1 MTMDYRILW
10 IRDKVI
16 KFLGLN
22 EEHKILFDNLIN
34 ENNRYYEDKLYNFL
48 ILDLYDTTDLEKKL
62 ILFYKTYRSEVVQ
75 EEISVWEEIEKF
87 EDEKKKEKKPK
98 KSKKEKKEE
107 KVELSDIDAG
117 SIFTGVSTHVPSGT
131 EEEAGE
137 DGESVAP
144 NEEEAGQSAQSLHK
158 AKEQAK
164 SVGTLGGMPFVP
176 PPGEEDK
183 YILTKKVVDK
193 VVQIPVIHMLCGEID
208 PDDKELHDA
217 TLFYFLRTKDRG
229 IPAFDTWQACH
240 EQITE
245 YMIVGSLHG
254 QFLQSMNNIL
264 VNVFKPL
271 IERQYRG
278 AAAAQRLISGTH
290 ASTKSDSIGKA
301 QTTLTSVM
309 ESQAS
314 ALTRPSHYQRMSV
327 AIGKIENAQ
336 GLSPLDGRD
345 QTTVQTPSDLGK
357 AGKPVAGAKQS
368 TLESLT
374 SEAAKV
380 SEEKPKEPEMEQT
393 KREMLEYLEKL
404 TKVVQW
410 TLEHVEG
417 DFLLNVPKLS
427 EIVGSETVDPSSLEK
442 RAINELEEVVM
453 SWGSHIQKSIKTF
466 LAKVPDK
473 RGPTAEYEYWHER
486 ETEMSLLVE
495 QLKTPAVKNIISIL
509 DSVGSTIPSAFSY
522 SEMELFD
529 YYSQARDNT
538 RFLGTVLRHFKLMT
552 ETDDFKTIA
561 ESIPTLMEGLRMIW
575 VLSKYYSSEEKMI
588 LMLDRISWQL
598 CQNTS
603 KNLSVKELFRKP
615 LEEILEKTLDA
626 HLMMKSWKASYLKTR
641 QDIEHS
647 GKGTRWEF
655 DQQRLFKETEYIA
668 KVCADLNKIASVLQ
682 DFYNIFGADLKSAI
696 NDPAQIDTIIKRVDE
711 LIDPVKNA
719 DFNIF
724 TEFNKEN
731 WDATMDWFFLEVSY
745 LENDAKFFIDEC
757 FMELISAEQA
767 LEVLLKF
774 KNMKT
779 RDAIQKQ
786 LLTKFDIIMQ
796 QFCKEINEV
805 EGIFNQG
812 KRDPP
817 LLRHHP
823 PVAGAIF
830 WERQLFHRLRKPILI
845 FQNVDEIKES
855 HLKTMT
861 FSRYLEI
868 ARKMKE
874 YEEMKFNAWIDRAHA
889 VVVQTMK
896 KNVLRMIPVSDE
908 KILEAQIIGKI
919 LAKKDKTKESKNS
932 SISAS
937 KSTNVDSFSKTKSEG
952 KAIRHS
958 QLPRISTM
966 SSPDK
971 PQHATKVTWMEMMD
985 GKIMIENQLRFEVN
999 FDWEVFEIIHEAE
1012 LLEYL
1017 GYALPEPV
1025 RDVGIQRDR
1034 LRGDIESAQTMI
1046 DEYNEIINKLD
1057 NADIK
1062 LLKNAIQQ
1070 IEKRIQPGVTRLNW
1084 YTLGISDYAEES
1096 KKLLKNL
1103 TSIVGQVNQM
1113 KLNLDRQIESEISCY
1128 NLFTT
1133 TKDPNDPDYE
1143 LSTCKTYF
1151 LDIELKRTELIAAM
1165 RRVYDSISPMLIK
1178 LESLVEGTS
1187 TGRSA
1192 EMQQF
1197 YERYEQKLFTAF
1209 ITCFVRNLEVLN
1221 NLLSGDKVI
1230 FQVDAILLAS
1240 EVVLRPSP
1248 SEIYSIILHDVKD
1261 LLERCKVFPRW
1272 MLGTC
1277 HQCKPI
1283 KQENSE
1289 ETTVFSFFE
1298 DVMSIQIINDRITAV
1313 QETSHKLATDCWRY
1327 LQRWKKYGNLWRF
1340 DKIQLCETFASTNPT
1355 LLQYDEKFT
1364 FYGSVIEEIDD
1375 MVSYSDVTSIRINL
1389 SPLLKSIKDHSQQWK
1404 QDLGN
1409 YLLSET
1415 QQSMNN
1421 LKTKIKKFRSDIEL
1435 VVSGLEKFKTVM
1447 QAIANVKKMGVQ
1459 AEVQYNEYQETFRT
1473 LKMHEIQYPIED
1485 EVEAH
1490 KIQQEWES
1498 LYLGALYRSTTL
1510 ESTKDQFCQMTQ
1522 DQIEDF
1528 RTECIKFADLFEKT
1542 GPGSVGDDLDAG
1554 MKIMPEFGKLISE
1567 LEAKRLDLVNAEVL
1581 FDLEPA
1587 DYSPFIKVKEEY
1599 DGMEMIFAL
1608 YKTQKSAR
1616 DIWSK
1621 TLWANLNPQQL
1632 IDGME
1637 QYIKEFRRLPKPVR
1651 KLSVG
1656 QTLEAGMKAF
1666 RNSVPLFVEL
1676 KNEAMRERH
1685 WQELM
1690 DKTGQYFDMAPE
1702 RFTLENM
1709 FAMDLAKFQDIANVI
1724 VTNAVKELAIERGV
1738 KDISDSWNT
1747 MEFAV
1752 IKHFKGSEDRG
1763 FILGPVDELNQ
1774 VLEDN
1779 TMNLQ
1784 SMAASQFIG
1793 PFLGTVQKWEKS
1805 LQTISEVVEAWM
1817 ELQRRWL
1824 YLEGIFVG
1832 GDIRTQLPA
1841 EARKF
1846 DDIDN
1851 AFRKH
1856 MMDTAKRLNVYECCM
1871 IPGRRDAFLSLID
1884 GLERCQKS
1892 LTEYLNSKRMIFPR
1906 FNFLSDEELLGIL
1919 GSTDPE
1925 AIQEHIGKMFDN
1937 LDKLRLEREPLG
1949 DDEERTVATALIS
1962 CENEIMEFREKVL
1975 AEGKI
1980 EEWMVHALEEMRRSN
1995 RYLTKK
2001 AVYDYGT
2008 ENRPRTKWILDFQGM
2023 MILVAN
2029 QIWWTAEV
2037 ENVFKKIRD
2046 GSKRAMKEYLQ
2057 QLNNQLD
2064 EVVTLMGGD
2073 GLTNNDRKKL
2083 DTVLTVD
2090 VHIRDIIDGFVR
2102 DSIMNAMEFEWES
2115 QLKFYWVHDLDNV
2128 WVNQC
2133 TGRFEYGYEYMGLN
2147 GRLVITPLTDRIY
2160 LTITQ
2165 ALSMHLGGAPAGPA
2179 GTGKTETTKDLAK
2192 ALGLLC
2198 IVTNCGEGM
2207 DYVAIGKTLGGL
2219 AQCGAWGCFD
2229 EFNRIDIS
2237 VLSVISTQLQTI
2249 RSALQAKSDRF
2260 MFEGQDIVLDRK
2272 VGIFITMNPGYAGRT
2287 ELPESVKA
2295 LFRPVVCIVPDNE
2308 LICQIK
2314 LFSAGFLTAKVLA
2327 KKMTVLYTLAKE
2339 QLSKQ
2344 THYDFGLRALK
2355 SVLNMAG
2362 QLKRTSMDLPEDVVL
2377 MRALRDMNLPKFIFD
2392 DVPLFLGL
2400 IMDLFPGLDCPRVGY
2415 PDFNEAVEK
2424 VLQESGCIVLPQ
2436 QVDKVVQLYEVMMTR
2451 HSTMVVGPTGGG
2463 KTVVIETLCKAQTLL
2478 GKPTKLYVLNPKACA
2493 VVELY
2498 GILDPLTRDWTDGLL
2513 SSIFREINKP
2523 VDSSRDE
2530 RRYILFDGDVD
2541 ALWIENMNS
2550 VMDDNKILTL
2560 ANQERIKLQNYCS
2573 LLFEVGDLQYASPA
2587 TVSRA
2592 GMVYVDP
2599 KNLGYQPYLDRWI
2612 NSRDESEQPTF
2623 RELSEKYVE
2632 GAMKLIYQAMFGLQP
2647 VTPLKMIIPQTA
2659 LNMISQLCYI
2669 IDGLSRQ
2676 QSTEETTPRPR
2687 EMSVGEDEENVNE
2700 NFTEHKELLEA
2711 IFIQSCYCS
2720 LGAALVAESRAQFDE
2735 FMKKTAGLMMIE
2747 DTPEKLATVRYIPIT
2762 YSSLYDYVLDV
2773 TEKVWRPWR
2782 ALIPRYKHDRTK
2794 KFSEILI
2801 PTIDTMRT
2809 TWFVSLMNHL
2819 KRPVLLVGETGTS
2832 KTAVIHEFLRSLD
2845 SDRFQKLLINFSSRT
2860 TSLDVQRNI
2869 ESVLEKRTKDVY
2881 GPSPGKQ
2888 LTVFIDDMNMPLVD
2902 TYGTQQPIALLK
2914 LLFERGGFYD
2924 RGKDLNW
2931 KNIKDIC
2938 YLAAM
2943 GKTGGGRNEVD
2954 PRFISMFAVYNV
2966 TLPSEETLNY
2976 IYTSILSGHLQIFPE
2991 EVQGIAVTLVEL
3003 THDLYKIVTTDLPPT
3018 PSKFH
3023 YIFNMRDLSRISAGL
3038 LQSAPEYF
3046 PTVQQFARLWRNE
3059 FTRVICDRLINDE
3072 DQALVRGHL
3081 EAKVKTVESWED
3093 EQEVIDYILRDP
3105 LLFGDFRNA
3114 CSEDPRFYEDVLDY
3128 EAVYSLF
3135 MEILE
3140 EYNEKNPK
3148 MNIVLF
3154 NDALEH
3160 LVRVH
3165 RTLRMHRGHI
3175 LVVGIGG
3182 SGKQSVIRLAS
3193 FAANC
3198 EIFEISLGRNYNDH
3212 SFRDDMKKL
3221 YNIVG
3226 VDDKKIV
3233 FLFTAAQVVDE
3244 SFLETVNNM
3253 LMTGVVPALFSDEEK
3268 DSIVNTC
3275 RDRAKEA
3282 GFGITKENVWS
3293 YFEKT
3298 CISNLRIALSMSPA
3312 GDILR
3317 CRCRSYPGLVSSTT
3331 VDWMFPWPQQAL
3343 HAVAT
3348 VVLRDNPHVPEEHRK
3363 SIIQHVVH
3371 VHESVGEYTAEFL
3384 TKLRRRNYVTPKHF
3398 LDFINTYLNLL
3409 AEKKTYI
3416 ASQCERL
3423 SGGIKKIAEAS
3434 ETLAELNEILA
3445 IQRIKVSKQT
3455 QNCEKLLGSIGES
3468 TDIAMEKKNL
3478 STEKSEEIESRKK
3491 TIAKES
3497 AEAKAVLAAAQPALD
3512 SAKIALNEL
3521 EKSDI
3526 TEIRSFATPPE
3537 PVQVVGECIAI
3548 IRGAK
3553 EISWKTAKGLMSDP
3567 SFLRTLQEM
3576 DVTEITLKQ
3585 QQAVKAQMKKSDK
3598 LDQME
3603 SISRAGY
3610 GLYKFVL
3617 AVLEYCAVYREV
3629 KPKMEKVQALEVEA
3643 ERAQKALEKELKE
3656 LQKIEKQLKE
3666 LNAKYEIAL
3675 ADRLALQ
3682 EETDLLERR
3691 LVAADKLI
3699 GGLSSENVRW
3709 KEELV
3714 NLQAELELIIGNS
3727 LLSAGFLS
3735 YAGPFSYEFRN
3746 QMVYDDWQN
3755 SVLEKSIPLSQPY
3768 RIETQLTNDVEISEW
3783 NSEGLPPDELSVQNG
3798 ILTSRA
3804 LRSSLC
3810 IDPQQ
3815 QAINWLKKK
3824 EQKKNLKILTFND
3837 LDFVKQVEMAIKFG
3851 FPVIFQDVDYIDPIL
3866 DNVLMKNLQTV
3877 GGRTF
3882 ILLGDKEVDYDPKFR
3897 LYLITKQSNPAF
3909 NPAVYSKAT
3918 VINYMV
3924 TLTGLEDQLLSVVVR
3939 TERPD
3944 IEEQRE
3950 LLIAET
3956 SENKS
3961 LLRQLEDSLLREIST
3976 NQGNMLDNIDLIET
3990 LENTKS
3996 SATEVTEKIALAE
4009 VTAKEVNK
4017 LRDGYRPAAK
4027 RGAILFFVLA
4037 DMAVVN
4043 SMYQYSLTSYLEIF
4057 TYSLKK
4063 ALPNHILGHRLRNII
4078 STLTKNVYDYG
4089 CTGIFEKHKLLF
4101 SFQICVKIE
4110 QNLGNITQPEL
4121 DFFIKGSV
4129 ALEKTQRP
4137 NPAMWLSSTNWEDVV
4152 KLSTDF
4158 PEQFAELCDDL
4169 RSDIDDWKEWYESDN
4184 PEAEDFPSGYS
4195 VKLNPF
4201 QKLMLLRSFRVDRVY
4216 CGLVNYISEIM
4227 GEEYIAPPNISFDMI
4242 YDQSTC
4248 TMPVVF
4254 ILSPGSDPS
4263 SELMKLAE
4271 RYGCGGG
4278 KFQYLSLGQGQEK
4291 AAVQLL
4297 ENATA
4302 RGQWLMLQNCHLLLS
4317 FTRELEKRLE
4327 IIGKPH
4333 PDFRLWITT
4342 DPTPNF
4348 PIGILQQSLKVVT
4361 EPPNG
4366 LKLNLRNT
4374 YFRMR
4379 GQTLENCEHPIFK
4392 DLVYVLAF
4400 FHAVVQERRKYDNIG
4415 WNINYDFN
4423 ESDFNVCTSIL
4434 DTYLTKSWTR
4444 KEERIP
4450 WNSLKYLIGEVM
4462 YGGRIIDSY
4471 DRRIAKTYMNEYFGD
4486 FLFDE
4491 FQPFHFYQD
4500 DDVDYVI
4507 PPSGNRE
4514 SYIEF
4519 IEDLPLVN
4527 SPEVFGLHP
4536 NAEIGYFTRA
4546 TKDVW
4551 ANLKELQPQTAVS
4564 SAGISRDEFIDNLA
4578 QDILAKIP
4586 VDYDLIKVKRNFG
4599 LGVTPTAIVLFQ
4611 ELERFNK
4618 LLGRMRTTLS
4628 NLRKAIAGEI
4638 GMDSILESVGNALYN
4653 GTLPFEWAKLAPP
4666 TMKNLGGWMEHFDR
4680 RIVQYTNWAGCNE
4693 PVVIWLSG
4701 LHIPQTY
4708 LAALVQMA
4716 CRRNNWPLD
4725 KSLTYTEVSKF
4736 STTDE
4741 VEERPDQGCYVE
4753 GLYLEGARWDKKD
4766 HCLRRSHPKVLIE
4779 ELPILTIVPIE
4790 SHRLTLQN
4798 TVKTPVYVTSRR
4810 RNAMGEG
4817 LMFEADL
4824 RTTEHISLWVLQG
4837 VCLILNTD

>member
-1 MTMDYRILW
+1 MDKDTELSSSSDNDGEHQEGLVETPGSSTLALSPSQTMDYRILW
-10 IRDKVI
+10 IRSKVMI
-16 KFLGLN
+16 FLGLN
-22 EEHKILFDNLIN
+22 DEHKILFDNLIN
-34 ENNRYYEDKLYNFL
+34 ENNRYFEDKLYNFL

-62 ILFYKTYRSEVVQ
+62 ILFYKTYRNEVVQ
-75 EEISVWEEIEKF
+75 EEISVWEEM
-87 EDEKKKEKKPK
+87 
-98 KSKKEKKEE
+98 
-107 KVELSDIDAG
+107 G
-117 SIFTGVSTHVPSGT
+117 GV
-131 EEEAGE
+131 
-137 DGESVAP
+137 
-144 NEEEAGQSAQSLHK
+144 
-158 AKEQAK
+158 
-164 SVGTLGGMPFVP
+164 PFVP

-208 PDDKELHDA
+208 PHNKELQGV
-217 TLFYFLRTKDRG
+217 TLFYFVRTKDKG

-245 YMIVGSLHG
+245 YMIVGSLRAP
-254 QFLQSMNNIL
+254 FLQAMNNLL
-264 VNVFKPL
+264 VHVFKPL

-278 AAAAQRLISGTH
+278 PAAAQRLISGTH

-301 QTTLTSVM
+301 QTTLTSAM

-314 ALTRPSHYQRMSV
+314 ALIRPSHYQRMSV
-327 AIGKIENAQ
+327 AVGKIENMQ
-336 GLSPLDGRD
+336 KLPPFDGRD

-357 AGKPVAGAKQS
+357 VGKKVAGTKGS
-368 TLESLT
+368 TLGSVT
-374 SEAAKV
+374 SQSEKV
-380 SEEKPKEPEMEQT
+380 VKEKIEEPEMEQT
-393 KREMLEYLEKL
+393 KKEMLEQLEKL

-410 TLEHVEG
+410 TLQHVEG
-417 DFLLNVPKLS
+417 DVLLNVPKLS
-427 EIVGSETVDPSSLEK
+427 DIIGSETMDFSSLEAK
-442 RAINELEEVVM
+442 TINDLEEVVM
-453 SWGSHIQKSIKTF
+453 SWGNHIQKSLKNF
-466 LAKVPDK
+466 SANAPDK
-473 RGPTAEYEYWHER
+473 KGPTAEYEYWLQQQN
-486 ETEMSLLVE
+486 EMSLLVE
-495 QLKTPAVKNIISIL
+495 QLSTPAVKNIITIL
-509 DSVGSTIPSAFSY
+509 NNVGSSIPSVFNY
-522 SEMELFD
+522 SEIELFQ
-529 YYSQARDNT
+529 YYNQARDNT
-538 RFLGTVLRHFKLMT
+538 KFLSTVLRHFKLMS
-552 ETDDFKTIA
+552 ETDNFKTIA
-561 ESIPTLMEGLRMIW
+561 ESIPSLMEALKMIW
-575 VLSKYYSSEEKMI
+575 ILSKYYSSEEKMI
-588 LMLDRISWQL
+588 LLLDRISWQL

-603 KNLSVKELFRKP
+603 KNLSVKEIFKKP
-615 LEEILEKTLDA
+615 LGEILEKTLDA

-641 QDIEHS
+641 QDIEYS

-655 DQQRLFKETEYIA
+655 DQQRLFKETEYIG

-682 DFYNIFGADLKSAI
+682 DFYNIFGAELKSTI
-696 NDPAQIDTIIKRVDE
+696 NEPAQIDTIIKRVDE

-724 TEFNKEN
+724 LEFNKEN

-757 FMELISAEQA
+757 FTELISAEQA

-786 LLTKFDIIMQ
+786 LHTKFDIIMQ

-805 EGIFNQG
+805 EEIFNQG

-817 LLRHHP
+817 LLRNHP
-823 PVAGAIF
+823 PIAGAIF

-855 HLKTMT
+855 HLKNMT
-861 FSRYLEI
+861 FARYLEM

-874 YEEMKFNAWIDRAHA
+874 YEEIKFNSWVDRAHT

-896 KNVLRMIPVSDE
+896 KNVLKMIPLSDE
-908 KILEAQIIGKI
+908 KMLEGEIVGKI
-919 LAKKDKTKESKNS
+919 LSKKEKIIKESKNS
-932 SISAS
+932 SASVS
-937 KSTNVDSFSKTKSEG
+937 KSVESFSKTKSEG
-952 KAIRHS
+952 KPMRQSRI
-958 QLPRISTM
+958 PRMSTTV
-966 SSPDK
+966 SPPNK
-971 PQHATKVTWMEMMD
+971 PHNVTKVTWMEMMD
-985 GKIMIENQLRFEVN
+985 DKIMIENQLRFEVN
-999 FDWEVFEIIHEAE
+999 FDWEVFKIIHEVE

-1017 GYALPEPV
+1017 GYVLPEPV
-1025 RDVGIQRDR
+1025 KDVGIQKDR
-1034 LRGDIESAQTMI
+1034 LRGDIESAQGMV
-1046 DEYNEIINKLD
+1046 DEYNAIINELD
-1057 NADIK
+1057 NADVK
-1062 LLKNAIQQ
+1062 LLKNTIQQ

-1084 YTLGISDYAEES
+1084 YSLGISDYAAEA

-1103 TSIVGQVNQM
+1103 KSIVGQVNQM
-1113 KLNLDRQIESEISCY
+1113 KLNLDRQIQNEISCY

-1133 TKDPNDPDYE
+1133 TKDPNDLDYE
-1143 LSTCKTYF
+1143 LNTCKLYF
-1151 LDIELKRTELIAAM
+1151 TDIESKRTELIATM
-1165 RRVYDSISPMLIK
+1165 LRVYDSISPMLIK

-1187 TGRSA
+1187 TGKSTA
-1192 EMQQF
+1192 MLLF
-1197 YERYEQKLFTAF
+1197 YERYEQKIFTAL

-1221 NLLSGDKVI
+1221 NLLSGDRVI
-1230 FQVDAILLAS
+1230 FQVDAILQAS
-1240 EVVLRPSP
+1240 DVVLCPSP

-1261 LLERCKVFPRW
+1261 LLERCKIFPRW
-1272 MLGTC
+1272 MLRTC
-1277 HQCKPI
+1277 HQCNPVKD
-1283 KQENSE
+1283 ENTE

-1298 DVMSIQIINDRITAV
+1298 DVMSIQLINDRITAV
-1313 QETSHKLATDCWRY
+1313 QETSHTLALDCWRY
-1327 LQRWKKYGNLWRF
+1327 LQRWKKYGNLWRV
-1340 DKIQLCETFASTNPT
+1340 DKIQICEKFASTNPT

-1364 FYGSVIEEIDD
+1364 FYGSVIEEIND
-1375 MVSYSDVTSIRINL
+1375 MLLYSDVSSIRINL
-1389 SPLLKSIKDHSQQWK
+1389 SPLLKTIKDHAQEWK
-1404 QDLGN
+1404 QHLGN
-1409 YLLSET
+1409 YLLFDT
-1415 QQSMNN
+1415 QQSMND
-1421 LKTKIKKFRSDIEL
+1421 LQSKIKNFRTDIEL
-1435 VVSGLEKFKTVM
+1435 VVSGLEKFKIVM
-1447 QAIANVKKMGVQ
+1447 QAIANVKKMAVQ

-1473 LKMHEIQYPIED
+1473 LKVYEIQYPAED
-1485 EVEAH
+1485 EVQAY
-1490 KIQQEWES
+1490 KIQQDWES
-1498 LYLGALYRSTTL
+1498 LYLGGLYRSTTL

-1528 RTECIKFADLFEKT
+1528 RGECIKFAEHFDAT
-1542 GPGSVGDDLDAG
+1542 GPGSVGDNLDIGA
-1554 MKIMPEFGKLISE
+1554 KKMPEFGKLINE
-1567 LEAKRLDLVNAEVL
+1567 FEVKRLDLVNAEIL
-1581 FDLEPA
+1581 FDLDPA
-1587 DYSPFIKVKEEY
+1587 DYSPFIRVKEDYE
-1599 DGMEMIFAL
+1599 GMELIFDL

-1637 QYIKEFRRLPKPVR
+1637 QYIKEFRRLPKPV
-1651 KLSVG
+1651 KNLSVG
-1656 QTLEAGMKAF
+1656 QALEAGMKAF

-1747 MEFAV
+1747 MEFTV

-1784 SMAASQFIG
+1784 SMAASQFVG
-1793 PFLGTVQKWEKS
+1793 PFLVTVQKWEKS

-1832 GDIRTQLPA
+1832 GDIRSQLPG
-1841 EARKF
+1841 EAKKF
-1846 DDIDN
+1846 DEIDN
-1851 AFRKH
+1851 AFKKH
-1856 MMDTAKRLNVYECCM
+1856 MLDTAKRLNVYECCT
-1871 IPGRRDAFLSLID
+1871 IQGRRDAFLSLID

-1937 LDKLRLEREPLG
+1937 LDKLRLEKESLS
-1949 DDEERTVATALIS
+1949 DDDERTVATALIS
-1962 CENEIMEFREKVL
+1962 CENEIMEFRDKVL

-2001 AVYDYGT
+2001 AVYNYGT
-2008 ENRPRTKWILDFQGM
+2008 ENRSRTKWILDFQGM

-2037 ENVFKKIRD
+2037 ENVFKKIKD

-2064 EVVTLMGGD
+2064 EVVTMMGGD
-2073 GLTNNDRKKL
+2073 NLTNNDRKKL

-2102 DSIMNAMEFEWES
+2102 DSIMNAMEFQWES
-2115 QLKFYWVHDLDNV
+2115 QLKFYWVHDMDNV

-2133 TGRFEYGYEYMGLN
+2133 TGQFQYGYEYMGLN

-2229 EFNRIDIS
+2229 EFNRIDVS

-2249 RSALQAKSDRF
+2249 RSALQAKSGRF

-2362 QLKRTSMDLPEDVVL
+2362 QLKRTSADLPEDVVL
-2377 MRALRDMNLPKFIFD
+2377 MRALRDMNLPKFVFD

-2415 PDFNEAVEK
+2415 PDFNAAVEK
-2424 VLQESGCIVLPQ
+2424 ILHESGCIVLPQ

-2463 KTVVIETLCKAQTLL
+2463 KTVIIESLCKAQTLL
-2478 GKPTKLYVLNPKACA
+2478 AKPTKLHILNPKACT
-2493 VVELY
+2493 VIELY
-2498 GILDPLTRDWTDGLL
+2498 GILDPQTRDWTDGLL

-2523 VDSSRDE
+2523 LDSSKDE

-2612 NSRDESEQPTF
+2612 NSRDESEQSLF
-2623 RELSEKYVE
+2623 RELTEKYID
-2632 GAMKLIYQAMFGLQP
+2632 GAIKLIFHAMFGLQP
-2647 VTPLKMIIPQTA
+2647 VTPLKIIIPQTA

-2669 IDGLSRQ
+2669 INGLFPLE
-2676 QSTEETTPRPR
+2676 TPEEITPRSG
-2687 EMSVGEDEENVNE
+2687 EMSLDEDEDGINE
-2700 NFTEHKELLEA
+2700 QMTDHKELVEA

-2720 LGAALVAESRAQFDE
+2720 VGATLIAESRPQFDE

-2747 DTPEKLATVRYIPIT
+2747 DTPDKLASVRYIPIT
-2762 YSSLYDYVLDV
+2762 YSTLYDYVLDV
-2773 TEKVWRPWR
+2773 TERVWRPWKE
-2782 ALIPRYKHDRTK
+2782 LIPRYIHDRTK
-2794 KFSEILI
+2794 NFSEILI
-2801 PTIDTMRT
+2801 PTIDTLRT
-2809 TWFVSLMNHL
+2809 TWFIKLMNHL

-2845 SDRFQKLLINFSSRT
+2845 SEIFHKLFINFSSRT

-2888 LTVFIDDMNMPLVD
+2888 LAVFIDDMNMPLVD

-2914 LLFERGGFYD
+2914 LLFERGGLYD

-2931 KNIKDIC
+2931 KNIKDIR

-2954 PRFISMFAVYNV
+2954 PRFISMFTVYNV

-2976 IYTSILSGHLQIFPE
+2976 IYSSILSGHLEIFPE
-2991 EVQGIAVTLVEL
+2991 QVQEIAVTLVEL
-3003 THDLYKIVTTDLPPT
+3003 THDLYKIVTTELPPT

-3038 LQSAPEYF
+3038 LQSTPQYF

-3081 EAKVKTVESWED
+3081 EVKIKATEVWED
-3093 EQEVIDYILRDP
+3093 EEEIIDYILRDP

-3114 CSEDPRFYEDVLDY
+3114 CSEEDPRFYEDVLDY

-3140 EYNEKNPK
+3140 EYNEKNPRI
-3148 MNIVLF
+3148 NIVLF

-3182 SGKQSVIRLAS
+3182 SGKQSVIRLAA

-3212 SFRDDMKKL
+3212 SFREDVKRL

-3226 VDDKKIV
+3226 VDDKKMV
-3233 FLFTAAQVVDE
+3233 FLFTAAQVIDE
-3244 SFLETVNNM
+3244 SFLETINNM
-3253 LMTGVVPALFSDEEK
+3253 LMTGVVPALFSDDEK
-3268 DSIVNTC
+3268 DSIINSC
-3275 RDRAKEA
+3275 RDRAKNA
-3282 GFGITKENVWS
+3282 GFGITKENVWN

-3298 CISNLRIALSMSPA
+3298 CISHLRIALSMSPA

-3331 VDWMFPWPQQAL
+3331 VDWLFPWPQQAL

-3348 VVLRDNPHVPEEHRK
+3348 VVLRDNPHVPEKHRK
-3363 SIIQHVVH
+3363 NIIQHIVQ
-3371 VHESVGEYTAEFL
+3371 VHESVGKYTAEFL
-3384 TKLRRRNYVTPKHF
+3384 TKLRRKNYVTPKHF

-3416 ASQCERL
+3416 VSQCERL

-3434 ETLAELNEILA
+3434 ETLGELNEILA
-3445 IQRIKVSKQT
+3445 IQRIKVSRQT
-3455 QNCEKLLGSIGES
+3455 KNCEKLLRSIGES
-3468 TDIAMEKKNL
+3468 TDIAMEKKKL

-3512 SAKIALNEL
+3512 AAKTALNEL

-3537 PVQVVGECIAI
+3537 PVQVVGECIAV

-3585 QQAVKAQMKKSDK
+3585 QQAVRTQLKKSDK

-3603 SISRAGY
+3603 SISKAGF

-3617 AVLEYCAVYREV
+3617 AVLEYCTVYREV
-3629 KPKMEKVQALEVEA
+3629 KPKMEKVQTLEIEA
-3643 ERAQKALEKELKE
+3643 ERAKKALEKELKE
-3656 LQKIEKQLKE
+3656 LQKIEKQLNE

-3682 EETDLLERR
+3682 GETDILERR
-3691 LVAADKLI
+3691 LLAADKLI

-3709 KEELV
+3709 KEELE

-3746 QMVYDDWQN
+3746 QMVYDDWQR
-3755 SVLEKSIPLSQPY
+3755 SILEKSIPLSQSY
-3768 RIETQLTNDVEISEW
+3768 RIENQLTNDVEISGW

-3798 ILTSRA
+3798 ILTCRA

-3815 QAINWLKKK
+3815 QAINWLKKR
-3824 EQKKNLKILTFND
+3824 EQKRNLKILTFND
-3837 LDFVKQVEMAIKFG
+3837 VDFVKQVEMAIKFG

-3866 DNVLMKNLQTV
+3866 DNVLMKNIQIV

-3882 ILLGDKEVDYDPKFR
+3882 VLLGDKEVDYDPKFC
-3897 LYLITKQSNPAF
+3897 LYLITKQSNPVF
-3909 NPAVYSKAT
+3909 NPAIYSKAT

-3996 SATEVTEKIALAE
+3996 SATEVTEKITLAE
-4009 VTAKEVNK
+4009 VTAEEVNK
-4017 LRDGYRPAAK
+4017 LRDGYRAAAK

-4037 DMAVVN
+4037 DMAIVN

-4063 ALPNHILGHRLRNII
+4063 ALPNHILAHRLRNII

-4101 SFQICVKIE
+4101 SFQICIRIE
-4110 QNLGNITQPEL
+4110 QNVGNITQAEL
-4121 DFFIKGSV
+4121 NFFIKGSV

-4137 NPAMWLSSTNWEDVV
+4137 NPAKWLQPTNWQDIV
-4152 KLSTDF
+4152 KLSGDF
-4158 PEQFAELCDDL
+4158 PDQFTELCDDL
-4169 RSDIDDWKEWYESDN
+4169 RSDIDDWREWYESDN
-4184 PEAEDFPSGYS
+4184 PEAEDFPSGYT

-4201 QKLMLLRSFRVDRVY
+4201 QKLMVLRCFRVDRVY

-4254 ILSPGSDPS
+4254 ILSAGSDPS

-4271 RYGCGGG
+4271 RYGWGGG
-4278 KFQYLSLGQGQEK
+4278 RFQYLSLGQGQEK

-4348 PIGILQQSLKVVT
+4348 PIGILQQSLKIVT

-4379 GQTLENCEHPIFK
+4379 GQTLEGCEHPIFK

-4400 FHAVVQERRKYDNIG
+4400 FHGVVQERRKYDNIG
-4415 WNINYDFN
+4415 WNISYDFN

-4471 DRRIAKTYMNEYFGD
+4471 DRRIASTYMNEYLGD

-4536 NAEIGYFTRA
+4536 NAEIGYFTKA
-4546 TKDVW
+4546 TKDMW
-4551 ANLKELQPQTAVS
+4551 ANLIELQPQTAVGS
-4564 SAGISRDEFIDNLA
+4564 TGISRDEFIDNLA
-4578 QDILAKIP
+4578 KDILAKNP
-4586 VDYDLIKVKRNFG
+4586 GDYDLIKVKRNFG

-4618 LLGRMRTTLS
+4618 LLGKIRTTLS

-4638 GMDSILESVGNALYN
+4638 GMDSILESVGNALFN
-4653 GTLPFEWAKLAPP
+4653 GTLPFEWAKLAPS
-4666 TMKNLGGWMEHFDR
+4666 TMKNLGGWMDHFER
-4680 RIVQYTNWAGCNE
+4680 RIIQYTNWAGCNE
-4693 PVVIWLSG
+4693 PLVIWLSG

-4725 KSLTYTEVSKF
+4725 KSVTYTEVSKF
-4736 STTDE
+4736 SATDE

-4753 GLYLEGARWDKKD
+4753 GLHLEGARWDKND
-4766 HCLRRSHPKVLIE
+4766 HCLRKSHPKILLE
-4779 ELPILTIVPIE
+4779 ELPILTILPIE
-4790 SHRLTLQN
+4790 AHRLTLQN

-4824 RTTEHISLWVLQG
+4824 RTTEHDSLWILQG